1 MVRAMQAQ
9 RKQGGPRRFVQKACD
24 ATGMGPRA
32 HRQPDR
38 AGDGL
43 AARRRSPEGGAVLSP
58 SSGERL
64 QYDNCFDTPRL
75 EWGVLRTLALPERRV
90 FQQRD
95 IVYSSNYLHKEKK
108 TKKKKRKKRRLQ

>member
-9 RKQGGPRRFVQKACD
+9 RKQGGPRRFVQKARG

-38 AGDGL
+38 AGDGDGL

-58 SSGERL
+58 SSGE
-64 QYDNCFDTPRL
+64 
-75 EWGVLRTLALPERRV
+75 
-90 FQQRD
+90 
-95 IVYSSNYLHKEKK
+95 
-108 TKKKKRKKRRLQ
+108 